1 MIPHFKTVSYLKL
14 DGDVPNA
21 QRPTIVARFNED
33 PTIKI
38 LFLTTQVG
46 SLGLNLASANKV
58 IMFDH
63 DYNPVKFKDLFYK
76 IKKD

>member
-1 MIPHFKTVSYLKL
+1 MKKHFKSVNYLKL
-14 DGDVPNA
+14 DGDVPNSK
-21 QRPTIVARFNED
+21 RPNIVSKFNED

-63 DYNPVKFKDLFYK
+63 DYNPQKDL
-76 IKKD
+76 